1 MATNDKNQLRL
12 PVSFDMSDPRQKAAY
27 DILKNAGYGKRT
39 PIIVD
44 ALLDSL
50 KTTTKGGAPVQN
62 NGNELSE
69 DTIRRVVEES
79 MEAVLNKHNFRH
91 EDKTPPDP
99 TPVKTDE
106 PIQKFPAPPIPVPP
120 IPVPQPT
127 QSYYPAQPAPTPAA
141 TDTDMNTLLSM
152 ADAFY

>member
-50 KTTTKGGAPVQN
+50 KTTAKENAAIQN
-62 NGNELSE
+62 SGNELSE
-69 DTIRRVVEES
+69 DTIRRIVEES

-99 TPVKTDE
+99 TPVKTDD
-106 PIQKFPAPPIPVPP
+106 PIQKFPVPP

-127 QSYYPAQPAPTPAA
+127 QSYYPSQPAPTPAA
-141 TDTDMNTLLSM
+141 TDTGMNTLLSM

>member
-50 KTTTKGGAPVQN
+50 KTKAKENAAIQN
-62 NGNELSE
+62 SGNELSE
-69 DTIRRVVEES
+69 DTIRRIVEES

-91 EDKTPPDP
+91 EDKTPSDP
-99 TPVKTDE
+99 TPVKTDD
-106 PIQKFPAPPIPVPP
+106 PIQKFPVPP

-127 QSYYPAQPAPTPAA
+127 QSYYPSQPAPTPAA
-141 TDTDMNTLLSM
+141 TDTGMNTLLSM

>member
-50 KTTTKGGAPVQN
+50 KTTAKENAAIQN
-62 NGNELSE
+62 SGNELSK
-69 DTIRRVVEES
+69 DTIRRIVEES

-91 EDKTPPDP
+91 EDKTPSDP
-99 TPVKTDE
+99 TPVKTDD
-106 PIQKFPAPPIPVPP
+106 PIQKFPVPP

-127 QSYYPAQPAPTPAA
+127 QSYYPSQPAPTPAA
-141 TDTDMNTLLSM
+141 TDTGMNTLLSM

>member
-50 KTTTKGGAPVQN
+50 KTTAKENAAIQN
-62 NGNELSE
+62 SGNELSE
-69 DTIRRVVEES
+69 DTIRRIVEES

-91 EDKTPPDP
+91 EDKTPSDP
-99 TPVKTDE
+99 TPVKTDD
-106 PIQKFPAPPIPVPP
+106 PIQKFPVPP

-127 QSYYPAQPAPTPAA
+127 QSYYPSQPAPTPVA
-141 TDTDMNTLLSM
+141 TDTGMNTLLSM

>member
-27 DILKNAGYGKRT
+27 DILKNSGYGKRT

-50 KTTTKGGAPVQN
+50 KTTAKENAAIQN
-62 NGNELSE
+62 SGNELSE
-69 DTIRRVVEES
+69 DTIRRIVEES

-91 EDKTPPDP
+91 EDKTPSDP
-99 TPVKTDE
+99 TPVKTDD
-106 PIQKFPAPPIPVPP
+106 PIQKFPVPP

-127 QSYYPAQPAPTPAA
+127 QSYYPSQPAPTPAA
-141 TDTDMNTLLSM
+141 TDTGMNTLLSM

>member
-50 KTTTKGGAPVQN
+50 KTTAKENAAIQN
-62 NGNELSE
+62 SGNELSE
-69 DTIRRVVEES
+69 DTIRRIVEES

-91 EDKTPPDP
+91 EDKTPSDP
-99 TPVKTDE
+99 TPVKTDD
-106 PIQKFPAPPIPVPP
+106 PIQKFPVPP

-127 QSYYPAQPAPTPAA
+127 QSYYPSQPAPTPAA
-141 TDTDMNTLLSM
+141 TDTGMNTLLSM

>member
-50 KTTTKGGAPVQN
+50 KTTAKENAAIQN
-62 NGNELSE
+62 SGNELSE
-69 DTIRRVVEES
+69 DTIRRIVEES

-91 EDKTPPDP
+91 EDKTPSDP
-99 TPVKTDE
+99 TPVKTDD
-106 PIQKFPAPPIPVPP
+106 PIQKFPVPP
-120 IPVPQPT
+120 IPVPQPK
-127 QSYYPAQPAPTPAA
+127 QSYYPSQPAPTPAA
-141 TDTDMNTLLSM
+141 TDTGMNTLLSM

>member
-50 KTTTKGGAPVQN
+50 KTTAKGDATIQN

-79 MEAVLNKHNFRH
+79 MEAVLNKHNLRQ
-91 EDKTPPDP
+91 EDKTAPDP
-99 TPVKTDE
+99 TPVKTGE
-106 PIQKFPAPPIPVPP
+106 PIQKFPVPP
-120 IPVPQPT
+120 VPVPQPT
-127 QSYYPAQPAPTPAA
+127 QSYYPSQPAPTPAA
-141 TDTDMNTLLSM
+141 TDTGMNTLLFM

>member
-12 PVSFDMSDPRQKAAY
+12 PVSFDMSDPRQKVAY

-50 KTTTKGGAPVQN
+50 KTTAKENAAIQN
-62 NGNELSE
+62 SGNELSE
-69 DTIRRVVEES
+69 DTIRRIVEES

-91 EDKTPPDP
+91 EDKTPSDP
-99 TPVKTDE
+99 TPVKTDD
-106 PIQKFPAPPIPVPP
+106 PIQKFPVPP

-127 QSYYPAQPAPTPAA
+127 QSYYPSQPAPTPAA
-141 TDTDMNTLLSM
+141 TDTGMNTLLSM

>member
-1 MATNDKNQLRL
+1 
-12 PVSFDMSDPRQKAAY
+12 MSDPRQKAAY

-50 KTTTKGGAPVQN
+50 KTTAKENAAIQN
-62 NGNELSE
+62 SGNELSE
-69 DTIRRVVEES
+69 DTIRRIVEES

-91 EDKTPPDP
+91 EDKTPSDP
-99 TPVKTDE
+99 TPVKTDD
-106 PIQKFPAPPIPVPP
+106 PIQKFPVPP

-127 QSYYPAQPAPTPAA
+127 QSYYPSQPAPTPAA
-141 TDTDMNTLLSM
+141 TDTGMNTLLSM

>member
-50 KTTTKGGAPVQN
+50 KTTAKGVTPIQN
-62 NGNELSE
+62 NSNGLSE

-79 MEAVLNKHNFRH
+79 MEAVLNKHSLRQEEVAPH
-91 EDKTPPDP
+91 EPIPI
-99 TPVKTDE
+99 KTDE
-106 PIQKFPAPPIPVPP
+106 PIQRFPVPTV
-120 IPVPQPT
+120 PVSQPT
-127 QSYYPAQPAPTPAA
+127 PSYYPSQPASTPAA
-141 TDTDMNTLLSM
+141 DDTNMNTLLSM

>member
-50 KTTTKGGAPVQN
+50 KTTAKENAAIQN
-62 NGNELSE
+62 SGNELSE
-69 DTIRRVVEES
+69 DTIRRIVEES

-91 EDKTPPDP
+91 EDKTPSDP
-99 TPVKTDE
+99 TPVKTDA
-106 PIQKFPAPPIPVPP
+106 PIQKFPVPP

-127 QSYYPAQPAPTPAA
+127 QSYYPSQPAPTPAA
-141 TDTDMNTLLSM
+141 TDTGMNTLLSM

>member
-1 MATNDKNQLRL
+1 MRL

-50 KTTTKGGAPVQN
+50 KTTAKGDTPIQSN
-62 NGNELSE
+62 SNGLSE

-79 MEAVLNKHNFRH
+79 MEAVLSRHNFWQK
-91 EDKTPPDP
+91 EETVLAKN
-99 TPVKTDE
+99 DE
-106 PIQKFPAPPIPVPP
+106 SIQRLQAPPMSVQQPSQGYYPQ
-120 IPVPQPT
+120 QPT
-127 QSYYPAQPAPTPAA
+127 QGSSAN
-141 TDTDMNTLLSM
+141 DTNMNTLLSM

>member
-50 KTTTKGGAPVQN
+50 KTTAKENAAIQN
-62 NGNELSE
+62 SGNELSE
-69 DTIRRVVEES
+69 DTIRRIVEES

-91 EDKTPPDP
+91 EDKTPSDP
-99 TPVKTDE
+99 TPVKTDD
-106 PIQKFPAPPIPVPP
+106 PIQKFPVPP

-127 QSYYPAQPAPTPAA
+127 QRYYPSQPAPTPAA
-141 TDTDMNTLLSM
+141 TDTGMNTLLSM

>member
-50 KTTTKGGAPVQN
+50 KTTAKENAAIQN
-62 NGNELSE
+62 SGNELSE
-69 DTIRRVVEES
+69 DTIRRIVEES

-91 EDKTPPDP
+91 EDKTPSDP
-99 TPVKTDE
+99 TPVKTDD
-106 PIQKFPAPPIPVPP
+106 PIQKFPVPP

-127 QSYYPAQPAPTPAA
+127 QSYYPSQPAPTPAA

>member
-50 KTTTKGGAPVQN
+50 KTTAKENAAIQN
-62 NGNELSE
+62 SGNELSE
-69 DTIRRVVEES
+69 DTIRRIVEES

-91 EDKTPPDP
+91 EDKTPSDP
-99 TPVKTDE
+99 TPVKTDD
-106 PIQKFPAPPIPVPP
+106 PIQKFPVPP

-127 QSYYPAQPAPTPAA
+127 QSYYRSQPAPTPAA
-141 TDTDMNTLLSM
+141 TDTGMNTLLSM

>member
-50 KTTTKGGAPVQN
+50 KTTAKENAAIQN
-62 NGNELSE
+62 SGNELSE
-69 DTIRRVVEES
+69 DTIRRIVEES

-91 EDKTPPDP
+91 EDKTPSDP
-99 TPVKTDE
+99 TPVKTDD
-106 PIQKFPAPPIPVPP
+106 PIQKFPVPP

-127 QSYYPAQPAPTPAA
+127 QSYYPSQPAPTPTA
-141 TDTDMNTLLSM
+141 TDTGMNTLLSM

>member
-50 KTTTKGGAPVQN
+50 KTTEKGVTPIQSN
-62 NGNELSE
+62 SNGLSE
-69 DTIRRVVEES
+69 DTIRRVVEEA
-79 MEAVLNKHNFRH
+79 MEAVLNKHNLRQEEMAPH
-91 EDKTPPDP
+91 EPI
-99 TPVKTDE
+99 PVKTDE
-106 PIQKFPAPPIPVPP
+106 PIQRFPVPP
-120 IPVPQPT
+120 VPVSQPT
-127 QSYYPAQPAPTPAA
+127 LSNYPSQPASTASTPA
-141 TDTDMNTLLSM
+141 TDDTNMNTLLSM
-152 ADAFY
+152 ATVFY

>member
-50 KTTTKGGAPVQN
+50 KTTAKENAAIQN
-62 NGNELSE
+62 SGNELSE
-69 DTIRRVVEES
+69 DTIRRIVEES

-91 EDKTPPDP
+91 EDKTPSDP
-99 TPVKTDE
+99 TPVKTDD
-106 PIQKFPAPPIPVPP
+106 PIQKFPVPP
-120 IPVPQPT
+120 IPVPQST
-127 QSYYPAQPAPTPAA
+127 QSYYPSQPAPTPAA
-141 TDTDMNTLLSM
+141 TDTGMNTLLSM

>member
-50 KTTTKGGAPVQN
+50 KTTTKGDAPIQN
-62 NGNELSE
+62 NGNGLSE
-69 DTIRRVVEES
+69 DTIRRVIEES
-79 MEAVLNKHNFRH
+79 MEAVLNKHHLRQ
-91 EDKTPPDP
+91 EDKPPDEP
-99 TPVKTDE
+99 ILVKTDE
-106 PIQKFPAPPIPVPP
+106 PIQQFPVPP
-120 IPVPQPT
+120 IQVQQPSQGYYPQQPAQDSPVP
-127 QSYYPAQPAPTPAA
+127 
-141 TDTDMNTLLSM
+141 DTNMNTLLSM

>member
-50 KTTTKGGAPVQN
+50 KTTAKENAAFQN
-62 NGNELSE
+62 SGNELSE
-69 DTIRRVVEES
+69 DTIRRIVEES

-91 EDKTPPDP
+91 EDKTPSDP
-99 TPVKTDE
+99 TPVKTDD
-106 PIQKFPAPPIPVPP
+106 PIQKFPVPP

-127 QSYYPAQPAPTPAA
+127 QSYYPSQPAPTPAA
-141 TDTDMNTLLSM
+141 TDTGMNTLLSM

>member
-50 KTTTKGGAPVQN
+50 KTTAKENAAIQN
-62 NGNELSE
+62 SGNELSE
-69 DTIRRVVEES
+69 DTIRRIVEES

-91 EDKTPPDP
+91 EDKTPSDP
-99 TPVKTDE
+99 TPVKTND
-106 PIQKFPAPPIPVPP
+106 PIQKFPVPP

-127 QSYYPAQPAPTPAA
+127 QSYYPSQPAPTPAA
-141 TDTDMNTLLSM
+141 TDTGMNTLLSM

>member
-50 KTTTKGGAPVQN
+50 KTTAKENAAIQN
-62 NGNELSE
+62 SGNELSE
-69 DTIRRVVEES
+69 DTIRRIVEES

-91 EDKTPPDP
+91 EDKTPSDP
-99 TPVKTDE
+99 TPVKTDD
-106 PIQKFPAPPIPVPP
+106 PIQKFPVPP

-127 QSYYPAQPAPTPAA
+127 QSYYPSQPAPTPAA
-141 TDTDMNTLLSM
+141 TDTGMNTLLSM
-152 ADAFY
+152 ADACY

>member
-50 KTTTKGGAPVQN
+50 KTTAKENAAIQN
-62 NGNELSE
+62 SGNELSE
-69 DTIRRVVEES
+69 DTIRRIVEES

-91 EDKTPPDP
+91 EDKTPSNP
-99 TPVKTDE
+99 TPVKTDD
-106 PIQKFPAPPIPVPP
+106 PIQKFPVPP

-127 QSYYPAQPAPTPAA
+127 QSYYPSQPAPTPAA
-141 TDTDMNTLLSM
+141 TDTGMNTLLSM

>member
-1 MATNDKNQLRL
+1 
-12 PVSFDMSDPRQKAAY
+12 MSDPRQKAAY

-50 KTTTKGGAPVQN
+50 KTTAKENAAIQN
-62 NGNELSE
+62 SGNELSE
-69 DTIRRVVEES
+69 DTIRRIVEES
-79 MEAVLNKHNFRH
+79 MEAVLNMHSFRH
-91 EDKTPPDP
+91 EDKTPSDP
-99 TPVKTDE
+99 TPVKTDD
-106 PIQKFPAPPIPVPP
+106 PIQKFPVPP

-127 QSYYPAQPAPTPAA
+127 QSYYPSQPAPTPAA
-141 TDTDMNTLLSM
+141 TDTGMNTLLSM

>member
-50 KTTTKGGAPVQN
+50 KTTAKEDAAIQN
-62 NGNELSE
+62 SGNELSE
-69 DTIRRVVEES
+69 DTIRRIVEES

-91 EDKTPPDP
+91 EDKTPSDP
-99 TPVKTDE
+99 TPVKTDD
-106 PIQKFPAPPIPVPP
+106 PIQKFPVPP

-127 QSYYPAQPAPTPAA
+127 QSYYPSQPAPTPAA
-141 TDTDMNTLLSM
+141 TDTGMNTLLSM

>member
-50 KTTTKGGAPVQN
+50 KATAKVDTPIQN
-62 NGNELSE
+62 NSNGFSE
-69 DTIRRVVEES
+69 DAIRRVVEES
-79 MEAVLNKHNFRH
+79 MEAVLTKHNLRQDEMASH
-91 EDKTPPDP
+91 EPI
-99 TPVKTDE
+99 PVKTDE
-106 PIQKFPAPPIPVPP
+106 STQRFPVPP
-120 IPVPQPT
+120 APVSQPT
-127 QSYYPAQPAPTPAA
+127 PSYYSSQPTPAPT
-141 TDTDMNTLLSM
+141 TDDTNMSTLLSM

>member
-50 KTTTKGGAPVQN
+50 KTTAKGDATIQN

-69 DTIRRVVEES
+69 DTIRRVVRDVS
-79 MEAVLNKHNFRH
+79 A
-91 EDKTPPDP
+91 
-99 TPVKTDE
+99 
-106 PIQKFPAPPIPVPP
+106 II
-120 IPVPQPT
+120 
-127 QSYYPAQPAPTPAA
+127 
-141 TDTDMNTLLSM
+141 
-152 ADAFY
+152 

>member
-50 KTTTKGGAPVQN
+50 KTTTREGAPIQS

-79 MEAVLNKHNFRH
+79 MEAVLNKHNLRQ
-91 EDKTPPDP
+91 EEMPPLE
-99 TPVKTDE
+99 PVPNKTDE
-106 PIQKFPAPPIPVPP
+106 PTQRFPVPP
-120 IPVPQPT
+120 MPVQQPS
-127 QSYYPAQPAPTPAA
+127 QGYYPQQPAQDSPA
-141 TDTDMNTLLSM
+141 TDTNMNTLLSM

>member
-50 KTTTKGGAPVQN
+50 KTTAKENAAIQN
-62 NGNELSE
+62 SGNELSE
-69 DTIRRVVEES
+69 DTIRRIVEES

-91 EDKTPPDP
+91 EDKTPSDP
-99 TPVKTDE
+99 TPVKTDD
-106 PIQKFPAPPIPVPP
+106 PVQKFPVPP

-127 QSYYPAQPAPTPAA
+127 QSYYPSQPAPTPAA
-141 TDTDMNTLLSM
+141 TDTGMNTLLSM

>member
-50 KTTTKGGAPVQN
+50 KTTAKENAAIQN
-62 NGNELSE
+62 SGNELSE
-69 DTIRRVVEES
+69 DTIRRIVEES

-91 EDKTPPDP
+91 EDKTPSDP
-99 TPVKTDE
+99 TPAKTDD
-106 PIQKFPAPPIPVPP
+106 PIQKFPVPP

-127 QSYYPAQPAPTPAA
+127 QSYYPSQPAPTPAA
-141 TDTDMNTLLSM
+141 TDTGMNTLLSM

>member
-1 MATNDKNQLRL
+1 LATNDKNQLRL

-50 KTTTKGGAPVQN
+50 KTTAKENAAIQN
-62 NGNELSE
+62 SGNELSE
-69 DTIRRVVEES
+69 DTIRRIVEES

-91 EDKTPPDP
+91 EDKTPSDP
-99 TPVKTDE
+99 TPVKTDD
-106 PIQKFPAPPIPVPP
+106 PIQKFPVPP

-127 QSYYPAQPAPTPAA
+127 QSYYPSQPAPTPAA
-141 TDTDMNTLLSM
+141 TDTGMNTLLSM

>member
-91 EDKTPPDP
+91 EDKTPSDP

-106 PIQKFPAPPIPVPP
+106 PIQKFPVPP

-127 QSYYPAQPAPTPAA
+127 QSYYPSQPAPTPAA
-141 TDTDMNTLLSM
+141 TDTSMNTLLSM

>member
-91 EDKTPPDP
+91 EDKTPSDP
-99 TPVKTDE
+99 TRVQTDE
-106 PIQKFPAPPIPVPP
+106 PIQKFPVPP

-127 QSYYPAQPAPTPAA
+127 QSYYPSQPAPTPAA
-141 TDTDMNTLLSM
+141 TDTSMNTLLSM

>member
-50 KTTTKGGAPVQN
+50 KTTAKRDATIQN

-91 EDKTPPDP
+91 EDKTPSDP

-106 PIQKFPAPPIPVPP
+106 PIQKFPVPP

-127 QSYYPAQPAPTPAA
+127 QSYYPSQPAPTPAA
-141 TDTDMNTLLSM
+141 TDTSMNTLLSM

>member
-50 KTTTKGGAPVQN
+50 KTTAKENAAIQN
-62 NGNELSE
+62 SGNELSE
-69 DTIRRVVEES
+69 DTICRIVEES

-91 EDKTPPDP
+91 EDKTPSDP
-99 TPVKTDE
+99 TPVKTDD
-106 PIQKFPAPPIPVPP
+106 PIQKFPVPP

-127 QSYYPAQPAPTPAA
+127 QSYYPSQPAPTPAA
-141 TDTDMNTLLSM
+141 TDTGMNTLLSM